1 MPAAT
6 AYVCRIRS
14 DVPATAIQWLDLKP
28 NTSQRNLVY
37 EKVPQTGYLLG
48 RPENDVLAALNVNAT
63 VADYSGLAAYLIDNI
78 IDQISGVTIT
88 VTVAN
93 DSADAFI
100 AQMDAGTALDVNA
113 ALVTTGG
120 AGAGTTM
127 TNAAGSDGNIRDV
140 LKILSGG
147 DYDLASGSVVGALAV
162 PLQAGTFDDDG
173 YRQLYSTGAL
183 QMSCAEGDLAGFAD
197 ATFTYSATAG
207 SALVV
212 YDAAGAVLT

>member
-6 AYVCRIRS
+6 AYVCRIRT
-14 DVPATAIQWLDLKP
+14 DVPAAAIQWLDLKP

-48 RPENDVLAALNVNAT
+48 RAANDVLAALNANAT

-78 IDQISGVTIT
+78 IDQVSGITIT
-88 VTVAN
+88 VAVAN

-100 AQMDAGTALDVNA
+100 AQMDAGTAIDINA
-113 ALVTTGG
+113 AFVTTGG
-120 AGAGTTM
+120 AGAGTTFD
-127 TNAAGSDGNIRDV
+127 NAAGSDGSLRDA

-147 DYDLASGSVVGALAV
+147 DYALASGSVVGALAA
-162 PLQAGTFDDDG
+162 PLQAGVFDDDG

-183 QMSCAEGDLAGFAD
+183 QMSCAEGDLAGFAA
-197 ATFTYSATAG
+197 ATFTHDATAG
-207 SALVV
+207 AALVV
-212 YDAAGAVLT
+212 LDAAGAPIT